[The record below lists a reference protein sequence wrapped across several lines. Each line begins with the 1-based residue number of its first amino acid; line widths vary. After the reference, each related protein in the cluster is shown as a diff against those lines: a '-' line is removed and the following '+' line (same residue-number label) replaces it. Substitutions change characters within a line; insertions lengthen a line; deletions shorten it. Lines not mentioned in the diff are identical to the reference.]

1 MARHNGHETYSQ
13 RLADARRKAVEHCAD
28 FFERSGV
35 KYDCL
40 KTVQDTVAPELNR
53 LAGLPEFQHYNVNS
67 RMNLQRVGDEVHRRW
82 KANQGEQTDA

>member
-1 MARHNGHETYSQ
+1 V
-13 RLADARRKAVEHCAD
+13 RLCAD

-53 LAGLPEFQHYNVNS
+53 LAGLPEFEHYNVNS

-82 KANQGEQTDA
+82 KEKA